1 MPENF
6 DFEGIRFL
14 DGGLT
19 ADIIDQDGD
28 PNKVFEKGMPAKM
41 HIDWWLKTTDP
52 WLLDGTKWVL
62 EVRIESIGAGSEMTL
77 AHKEVPIGLVT
88 FPEPNKMLWHQ
99 LIPLDTTLPED
110 GAYKI
115 VVLLTHAAKFA
126 DGTWRKTRLAGFKE
140 IQMVQFYTHE
150 T

>member
-19 ADIIDQDGD
+19 ADVIDQDST

-41 HIDWWLKTTDP
+41 QVDWWLKTTDP
-52 WLLDGTKWVL
+52 WLLDGTKWILDVK
-62 EVRIESIGAGSEMTL
+62 IESIGPGSELTL
-77 AHKEVPIGLVT
+77 AHKELPIGPSAY
-88 FPEPNKMLWHQ
+88 PEPNRMEWHQ
-99 LIPLDTTLPED
+99 MIPLDTTIPED

-115 VVLLTHAAKFA
+115 VLLLTHAARFV
-126 DGTWRKTRLAGFKE
+126 DGSWRKTRLAGFKE